1 MGKKK
6 EYFTIR
12 MVSEMTKIHPQT
24 LRYYEKAG
32 LLKPERGKGGV
43 RLYKQ
48 EDVEKV
54 IKIKTL
60 TRDMGVNLAGV
71 EVIFKLTE
79 QLEALRAENRA
90 LLNREE
96 EKHEV

>member
-1 MGKKK
+1 MGRRE

-43 RLYKQ
+43 RLYKR
-48 EDVEKV
+48 EDIEKV
-54 IKIKTL
+54 MKIKTL
-60 TRDMGVNLAGV
+60 TQDMGVNLAGV

-79 QLEALRAENRA
+79 QLEALRTENKA
-90 LLNREE
+90 FLNQEE
-96 EKHEV
+96 EKQ

>member
-1 MGKKK
+1 MDRKA

-43 RLYKQ
+43 RLYKR
-48 EDVEKV
+48 EDIEKV
-54 IKIKTL
+54 MKIKTL
-60 TRDMGVNLAGV
+60 TQDMGVNLAGV

-79 QLEALRAENRA
+79 QLEALRTENKA
-90 LLNREE
+90 FLDQEE
-96 EKHEV
+96 EKQ

>member
-1 MGKKK
+1 MGRKE

-43 RLYKQ
+43 RLYKR
-48 EDVEKV
+48 EDIEKV
-54 IKIKTL
+54 MKIKTL
-60 TRDMGVNLAGV
+60 TQDMGVNLAGV

-79 QLEALRAENRA
+79 QLEALRTENKA
-90 LLNREE
+90 FLNQEE
-96 EKHEV
+96 EKQ

>member
-1 MGKKK
+1 MNRQE

-32 LLKPERGKGGV
+32 LLKPERGKGGA
-43 RLYKQ
+43 RLYKR
-48 EDVEKV
+48 EDIEKV
-54 IKIKTL
+54 MKIKTL
-60 TRDMGVNLAGV
+60 TQDMGVNLAGV

-79 QLEALRAENRA
+79 QLEALRTENKA
-90 LLNREE
+90 FLNQGE
-96 EKHEV
+96 EKQ

>member
-1 MGKKK
+1 MDRKE

-43 RLYKQ
+43 RLYKR
-48 EDVEKV
+48 EDIEKV
-54 IKIKTL
+54 MKIKTL
-60 TRDMGVNLAGV
+60 TQDMGVNLAGV

-79 QLEALRAENRA
+79 QLEALRTENKA
-90 LLNREE
+90 FLNQEE
-96 EKHEV
+96 EKQ

>member
-1 MGKKK
+1 MNERE

-12 MVSEMTKIHPQT
+12 VVSEMTKVHPQT
-24 LRYYEKAG
+24 LRYYEKMG

-43 RLYKQ
+43 RLYRK

-54 IKIKTL
+54 LRIKTL
-60 TRDMGVNLAGV
+60 TQDMGVNLAGV

-79 QLEALRAENRA
+79 QIEALRAERET
-90 LLNREE
+90 LVDKREE
-96 EKHEV
+96 EER

>member
-1 MGKKK
+1 MESKK

-32 LLKPERGKGGV
+32 LLKPERGKGGM
-43 RLYKQ
+43 RLYKR
-48 EDVEKV
+48 EDIETV

-60 TRDMGVNLAGV
+60 TQDMGVNLAGV

-79 QLEALRAENRA
+79 QLEALRVENRA
-90 LLNREE
+90 LLHQE
-96 EKHEV
+96 EKKDEI